1 MAIAMGGVGYLRSLN
16 NYNRIHHSTQ
26 NTIQKIAS
34 GSNYSSASAGAS
46 EYANVARLISNIG
59 ATTQSAQNAQ
69 NISSAIKI
77 AEGATKNSIEGLT
90 KINQYIIDAANDTNG
105 SLDRQALQK
114 NINQQIAQLDSNAY
128 VQFNDMNLLDGSRD
142 DLLLASIN
150 GYSRL
155 QLGDIRTQTL
165 GLTDAQGNVTIDVTT
180 PEGIQNSLKAVSGA
194 LEHVEGVN
202 GGMYASLKGG
212 LALNAYLD
220 KITTQGA
227 QLQGIEAKQKNLMI
241 QEENQEDALS
251 TINGVNIAE
260 LASDLHNG
268 QTLEQFASFGTRM
281 FIKMHT
287 NAVLSLLA

>member
-1 MAIAMGGVGYLRSLN
+1 MAITMGGVGYLRSLN
-16 NYNRIHHSTQ
+16 NYNRIHYSTQ

-77 AEGATKNSIEGLT
+77 AEGATQNSIKGLT

-180 PEGIQNSLKAVSGA
+180 PEGIQNSLKVVSGA

-202 GGMYASLKGG
+202 GDMYASLKGG

-227 QLQGIEAKQKNLMI
+227 QLQGIEAKQKNLVI

-260 LASDLHNG
+260 QGLNLHSG
-268 QTLEQFASFGTRM
+268 QILEQFAIFGTRM
-281 FIKMHT
+281 FIKMHM
-287 NAVLSLLA
+287 NDVLSLLA

>member
-1 MAIAMGGVGYLRSLN
+1 MAITMGGVGYLRSLN
-16 NYNRIHHSTQ
+16 NYNRIHYSTQ

-77 AEGATKNSIEGLT
+77 AEGATQNSIEGLT

-105 SLDRQALQK
+105 SIDRQALQK

-180 PEGIQNSLKAVSGA
+180 PEGIQNSLKVVSGA

-202 GGMYASLKGG
+202 GDMYASVKGG
-212 LALNAYLD
+212 LALNSYLD

-227 QLQGIEAKQKNLMI
+227 QLQGTEAKQKNLMI

-260 LASDLHNG
+260 QALNLNSE
-268 QTLEQFASFGTRM
+268 QTLEQFAIFGTRM

-287 NAVLSLLA
+287 NAVLGLLP

>member
-46 EYANVARLISNIG
+46 EYAGVARLISNIG

-77 AEGATKNSIEGLT
+77 AEGATKNSIEGLK

-114 NINQQIAQLDSNAY
+114 NINQQVAQLDSNAY

-202 GGMYASLKGG
+202 GGMYASLRGG

-241 QEENQEDALS
+241 QEENQEDVLS
-251 TINGVNIAE
+251 TINGVNIAK